1 MTSNMTDHQR
11 YTDVAIT
18 DVSKVDKKGW
28 VGISTL
34 EHGEIRCK
42 SNLRTKLGLK
52 KEWFGHLTV
61 WVNPNS
67 DTVCV
72 AFDQKAYMADGDNA
86 KPNGQWEVNFYNNP
100 YEAEGFIYMIIEKS
114 TGKRYIGKKSYWNYS
129 KGKRVR
135 QSNWKTYASSS
146 SDIADRVADNK
157 DDYQFVMLH
166 EAPDKSALNYL
177 EIWYQIDYGVLTK
190 VDDNGEKIFYNK
202 TIGSEKW
209 MLTKEFI
216 GVFNETQ
223 SEESVAQ
230 VQYTS

>member
-52 KEWFGHLTV
+52 KEWFGNLTV

-86 KPNGQWEVNFYNNP
+86 KPNGQWEVNFHNNP
-100 YEAEGFIYMIIEKS
+100 YEAEGFIYMIIEIS
-114 TGKRYIGKKSYWNYS
+114 TSKRYIGKKSYWNYS

-146 SDIADRVADNK
+146 SDIADKVANNK
-157 DDYQFVMLH
+157 DDYKFVMLH

-177 EIWYQIDYGVLTK
+177 EIWYQIDYGVLTQL
-190 VDDNGEKIFYNK
+190 DNLGEKIYYNK

-230 VQYTS
+230 VQYTT